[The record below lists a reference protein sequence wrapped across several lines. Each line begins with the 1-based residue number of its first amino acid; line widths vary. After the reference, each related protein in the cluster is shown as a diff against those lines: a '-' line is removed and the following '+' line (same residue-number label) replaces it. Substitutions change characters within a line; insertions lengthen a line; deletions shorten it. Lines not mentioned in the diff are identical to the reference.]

1 MQPAAR
7 QGRHHLPHPAPEGHL
22 VGALV
27 PAVPVQN
34 KGGDLQVVQVDARL
48 GQHGQKA
55 VGVLGGGGAAQ
66 HGGQPDVEMAQ
77 HALGDLGPAQPLMV
91 HGGLQPAEGLLKVVD
106 IGGFE
111 QVFGHMVADGHIQ
124 VLEVAVAAE
133 DDDLDLGVIPAEPL
147 HQLHPVH
154 PRHPYI
160 GQDHIRP
167 APLHPVQHL
176 LPAGAQGHHLIA
188 PLPPGQAVAPCRCV
202 YFPRRPQ

>member
-27 PAVPVQN
+27 PALPVQD

-77 HALGDLGPAQPLMV
+77 HALGDLGPAQPLVV

-106 IGGFE
+106 IGGLEAARARRAKNTSSLLLLYGRRRRLYIGSFCPA
-111 QVFGHMVADGHIQ
+111 VAD
-124 VLEVAVAAE
+124 LK
-133 DDDLDLGVIPAEPL
+133 
-147 HQLHPVH
+147 
-154 PRHPYI
+154 
-160 GQDHIRP
+160 
-167 APLHPVQHL
+167 
-176 LPAGAQGHHLIA
+176 
-188 PLPPGQAVAPCRCV
+188 
-202 YFPRRPQ
+202 